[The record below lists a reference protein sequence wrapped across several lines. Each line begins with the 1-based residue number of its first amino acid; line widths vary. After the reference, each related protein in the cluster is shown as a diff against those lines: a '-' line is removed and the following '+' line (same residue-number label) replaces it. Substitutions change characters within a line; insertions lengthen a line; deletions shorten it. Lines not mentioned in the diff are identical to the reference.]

1 MKAKLPLR
9 TETGLRLV
17 AIIVVLWCGA
27 SRAVADLEVSAS
39 VQIHA
44 TAEFEAPL
52 AAHGSWVE
60 VGSYGRCWHPAG
72 VVVEWRPYCTGE
84 WVWTDC
90 GWYWQSDEPW
100 GWACYHYGYWVVDA
114 GYGWVWVPGVE
125 WAPAWVSWRA
135 GGGYIGWAPLP
146 PPGLIFAARPRAEV
160 FVFVNSGGFGGPVR
174 QSSVIIK
181 NSAIFSKTA
190 EVGGVKRETRST
202 GVASQ
207 RVIVNQ
213 GPKIEDV
220 QRLTGKTFRA
230 VPIQEAAR
238 RTTASVAL
246 KRGGNEPRVK
256 ESARASGAQSA
267 SQAETRKRDDTYGA
281 DRSGSSS
288 GGGSSGGQGGGW
300 GGGGGH
306 GKHG

>member
-1 MKAKLPLR
+1 
-9 TETGLRLV
+9 
-17 AIIVVLWCGA
+17 
-27 SRAVADLEVSAS
+27 
-39 VQIHA
+39 
-44 TAEFEAPL
+44 
-52 AAHGSWVE
+52 
-60 VGSYGRCWHPAG
+60 
-72 VVVEWRPYCTGE
+72 
-84 WVWTDC
+84 
-90 GWYWQSDEPW
+90 
-100 GWACYHYGYWVVDA
+100 
-114 GYGWVWVPGVE
+114 
-125 WAPAWVSWRA
+125 
-135 GGGYIGWAPLP
+135 
-146 PPGLIFAARPRAEV
+146 V